1 MSVPIKWIFHE
12 SFAYIT
18 IELAQWWTKKAEI
31 EPPANS
37 KHPKYKKPEETAGI
51 SRLVSPQNDVWE
63 TTAKMSLVLLIG

>member
-1 MSVPIKWIFHE
+1 MSVPITWIFHE

-37 KHPKYKKPEETAGI
+37 KHLKYKKPEKTADI
-51 SRLVSPQNDVWE
+51 SRLVSPRNGVWE
-63 TTAKMSLVLLIG
+63 TISKLLC